1 VGSLETKSRPSG
13 GTHTGAKGMELGRNQ
28 KSERRAPCSTS
39 VAGEAAKENTVFTSI
54 TQQKETARLNK
65 HIEHSAPEDKPSE
78 AEIRDTRKVFALRQ
92 QKVHRA

>member
-1 VGSLETKSRPSG
+1 
-13 GTHTGAKGMELGRNQ
+13 MELGRNQ
-28 KSERRAPCSTS
+28 KSERKPLCSTS

-54 TQQKETARLNK
+54 TQQKETAMLNK

-92 QKVHRA
+92 RKVHRA